1 MLNACKCVNDHGK
14 SVPFNTAHA
23 DPFPFFSFPN
33 TINSSTAASS
43 WSSRI
48 PLNVSPLGY
57 TPCFAVA
64 NISDTWVPFCV
75 HNLWRTLFSVSTS
88 CVCIFVPVSPDF
100 CCCAISTH
108 QVSFFC
114 LKTASSVCPSFPR
127 VKHQIL
133 SSQHVPAPA
142 RTTPKYLQT
151 YFIFPGN
158 TAGKQYR
165 AQDARC
171 GRPAH
176 NIWPLWSD
184 F

>member
-1 MLNACKCVNDHGK
+1 M
-14 SVPFNTAHA
+14 
-23 DPFPFFSFPN
+23 
-33 TINSSTAASS
+33 
-43 WSSRI
+43 
-48 PLNVSPLGY
+48 SPLGY
-57 TPCFAVA
+57 TPCFAVT
-64 NISDTWVPFCV
+64 NISDTRVPLRV
-75 HNLWRTLFSVSTS
+75 HNQRRTIFSVSTSTS
-88 CVCIFVPVSPDF
+88 CVCIFVPVGPDS

-108 QVSFFC
+108 RVSFFC
-114 LKTASSVCPSFPR
+114 PKTASSACPSFPR

-158 TAGKQYR
+158 TAGKHNR